1 MTRRVVLVGIG
12 NPLRGDDAAGCLVAR
27 RLEGTPGVTVVVSDE
42 TPERDVPRIVDL
54 RPDLVILA
62 DAVAMGRPPGTV
74 EAVEPCALAGYLPST
89 HRLPLALLADILRR
103 ASSAEVV
110 VLAIQPARVELGAG
124 VGPEVAAA
132 VEHAA
137 DWVRRATRET
147 AVEGARC

>member
-27 RLEGTPGVTVVVSDE
+27 RLEGTPGIIVVVSDE

-54 RPDLVILA
+54 KPDLVILA

-74 EAVEPCALAGYLPST
+74 EVMDTAALTGYLPTT

-110 VLAIQPARVELGAG
+110 VLAIQPDRVALGVDVSAG
-124 VGPEVAAA
+124 VAAA
-132 VEHAA
+132 VERAA
-137 DWVRRATRET
+137 EWVREAARET
-147 AVEGARC
+147 AVEAASC